1 MAYCVIVDD
10 LYHYMDED
18 ARCEA
23 GVFATADEAL
33 ACCIR
38 ILQSDL
44 KAIAASCKTAD
55 SLYGQWLSFG
65 EDPFIVTTDGSPP
78 VEWSSRQYVFA
89 HGAEVIASV
98 QGAASPPDGATA

>member
-18 ARCEA
+18 ARYEA
-23 GVFATADEAL
+23 GEFATADEAL

-38 ILQSDL
+38 ILRSDL
-44 KAIAASCKTAD
+44 KAMAADCPTVD

-65 EDPFIVTTDGSPP
+65 EDPFIVTTDGSSS
-78 VEWSSRQYVFA
+78 VEWSSRQYVLA
-89 HGAEVIASV
+89 HGAEVIASAH
-98 QGAASPPDGATA
+98 GAASPPDGATA